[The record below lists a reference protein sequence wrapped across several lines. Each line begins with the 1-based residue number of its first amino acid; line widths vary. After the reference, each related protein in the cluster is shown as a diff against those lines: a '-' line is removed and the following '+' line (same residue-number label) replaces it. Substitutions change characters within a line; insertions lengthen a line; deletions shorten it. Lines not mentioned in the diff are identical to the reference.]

1 MTAAFVR
8 RTAGA
13 LLRRRDGAAAVEMAL
28 VLPVLMLLVLGTM
41 ELGAMA
47 WTQAALEFAVQEAAR
62 CAIVRPDLCGSPSQT
77 ASWAAQRVVGQT
89 VPASAFT
96 VTTAACGTQVR
107 AQLAYRFKLIPI
119 APSAPTLTAQ
129 VCRS

>member
-1 MTAAFVR
+1 MTGARGR
-8 RTAGA
+8 RSAGS
-13 LLRRRDGAAAVEMAL
+13 LLRRRDGATAVEMAL
-28 VLPVLMLLVLGTM
+28 ILPLLMLLVLGTM
-41 ELGAMA
+41 ELGDMA

-62 CAIVRPDLCGSPSQT
+62 CAVVRPDLCGSPSQT
-77 ASWAAQRVVGQT
+77 ANSAAQRVVGRT
-89 VPASAFT
+89 VPATAFT

-107 AQLAYRFKLIPI
+107 AQLAYRFRFIPI